1 LKILSC
7 SQAFITLP
15 AYLFIMIIHQGYENL
30 NILNPAV
37 TLGIFDGVHLGH
49 KALIARL
56 VTTSKN
62 INGESVII
70 TFSPHPR
77 LVLSEKKTN
86 LTFLTSLEEKISLLE
101 KEGVDHL
108 IIIPFDHDLSNK
120 EACQFIEEVLV
131 NKIGTKCLIAGF
143 NHHFG
148 KKGNND
154 FETIRRCA
162 ESFEIVVEQVKAL
175 ETDKGI
181 VSSSLIR
188 EALLKGELEEA
199 NRLLGYDYFMNGTI
213 VEGRHLGREIG
224 YPTANIDSDYKNK
237 LVPKDG
243 VYAVELIIDGSKHK
257 GMLSIGWNP
266 TVNSDPENRTIEVNI
281 FDFEKDIYKSR
292 IRVIFRQ
299 RMRDEIRFD
308 SIALLAEQLELDKKM
323 TLRILQE

>member
-1 LKILSC
+1 
-7 SQAFITLP
+7 
-15 AYLFIMIIHQGYENL
+15 MIVYEGYENL
-30 NILNPAV
+30 NILNPVV

-62 INGESVII
+62 VNGESVII
-70 TFSPHPR
+70 TFYPHPQF
-77 LVLSEKKTN
+77 VLSEKKTN
-86 LTFLTSLEEKISLLE
+86 LAFLTSLEEKISLLE

-108 IIIPFDHDLSNK
+108 IIIPFDNVLSNK

-131 NKIGTKCLIAGF
+131 SKIGTKYLIAGF

-148 KKGNND
+148 RKGDSD

-213 VEGRHLGREIG
+213 VEGRQLGREIG

-237 LVPKDG
+237 LIPKDG

-266 TVNSDPENRTIEVNI
+266 TVNNDPGNRTIEVNI
-281 FDFEKDIYKSR
+281 FDFEKDIYKSK
-292 IRVIFRQ
+292 ICVVFR
-299 RMRDEIRFD
+299 RRLRDEIRFT

-323 TLRILQE
+323 ALRLLKG